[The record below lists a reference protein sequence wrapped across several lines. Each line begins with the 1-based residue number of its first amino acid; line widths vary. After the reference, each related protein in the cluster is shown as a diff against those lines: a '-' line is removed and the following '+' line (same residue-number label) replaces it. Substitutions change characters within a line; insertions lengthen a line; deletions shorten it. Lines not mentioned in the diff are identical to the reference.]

1 LARKHDA
8 SGVGGLVDLR
18 SVPSFKRMN
27 GGVLSLGFEVL
38 GDADMKIGVGLS
50 PDEQEGKS
58 ERLKSESRAV
68 LAALSSKSW

>member
-1 LARKHDA
+1 
-8 SGVGGLVDLR
+8 
-18 SVPSFKRMN
+18 MN